1 MRKLV
6 SILALCVIIPTT
18 YAQTFDTLK
27 TYDVFLEQVKTNWG
41 MDYKVNG
48 KSVSVEKYNYYK
60 MHWNAAYACKPCYLA
75 TMDAE
80 DHVLHFALQYQ
91 NCLVGV
97 YREFYPE
104 GGIKVE
110 GQYKTDSTGNF
121 DAFLKQGN
129 CNLRTGKWTYYG
141 EQGSKTKSEIYDNGK
156 LVKVEEFKN
165 GTKTQLIDTEEGQEE
180 TESKKPLGE
189 KIKSKFK
196 PKEKEDP
203 YLEKNFPN

>member
-1 MRKLV
+1 MVLT
-6 SILALCVIIPTT
+6 IQAQTT
-18 YAQTFDTLK
+18 TFDTLK
-27 TYDVFLEQVKTNWG
+27 TYDVFLEQVKTSWG
-41 MDYKVNG
+41 MDYKANG
-48 KSVSVEKYNYYK
+48 QSVSVEKYNYYK

-75 TMDAE
+75 TMDAQ

-91 NCLVGV
+91 NCLVGI
-97 YREFYPE
+97 YKEYYPE

-110 GQYKTDSTGNF
+110 GQYKTDTTGNF

-129 CNLRTGKWTYYG
+129 CNLRIGKWIYYG
-141 EQGSKTKSEIYDNGK
+141 SQGTKTKAEVYDNGK
-156 LVKVEEFKN
+156 LIKIEEYKN
-165 GTKTQLIDTEEGQEE
+165 GAKTQLMDEEEPRESASEE
-180 TESKKPLGE
+180 PKKPLGE